1 MPSRSYT
8 SVDEHKIKPY
18 ELRQLKTHQCVPVHC
33 ERRFKRTVLAPMET
47 GRQNLLMVQKELV
60 LIRGSDQDQL
70 SGADDDLLNSRLDG
84 RIAVRI
90 ASETSK

>member
-1 MPSRSYT
+1 
-8 SVDEHKIKPY
+8 
-18 ELRQLKTHQCVPVHC
+18 
-33 ERRFKRTVLAPMET
+33 MET